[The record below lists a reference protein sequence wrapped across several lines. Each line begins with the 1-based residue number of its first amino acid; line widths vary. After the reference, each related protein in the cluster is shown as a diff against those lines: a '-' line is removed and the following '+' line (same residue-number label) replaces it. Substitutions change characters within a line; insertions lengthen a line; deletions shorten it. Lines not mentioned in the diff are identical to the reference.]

1 MNATQETLAETAP
14 EIVSTRVFNVSREL
28 LFQAYTDP
36 EILQNWWGPKSFT
49 NTFHEFNLQADG
61 EWNFTMHGP
70 DGVDYKNKIVF
81 REIVS
86 SEKIIFDHVSGPKY
100 RGRVTFADTAETER
114 TQLTYSMTL
123 ELPKAYLKLK
133 DLIIVANEEN
143 FDRLEEVLRKI
154 NKK

>member
-1 MNATQETLAETAP
+1 MSSTQEVSVETAP
-14 EIVSTRVFNVSREL
+14 EIVSTRVFNVSKEL
-28 LFQAYTDP
+28 LFQAYTDS
-36 EILQNWWGPKSFT
+36 ELLKNWWGPKGFT
-49 NTFHEFNLQADG
+49 NTFHEFNLQTDG

-81 REIVS
+81 REIVP

-100 RGRVTFADTAETER
+100 RGRVTFADTSETEH
-114 TQLTYSMTL
+114 TELTYSMTL
-123 ELPKAYLKLK
+123 ELPKVYIKLK

-143 FDRLEEVLRKI
+143 FDRLEEVLEKI

>member
-36 EILQNWWGPKSFT
+36 ELLQNWWGPNGFT
-49 NTFHEFNLQADG
+49 NTFHKFDLQSDG

-81 REIVS
+81 REIVPP
-86 SEKIIFDHVSGPKY
+86 EKIIFDHVSGPKY
-100 RGRVTFADTAETER
+100 RGCITFTTTPEAER
-114 TQLTYSMTL
+114 TQLSYSMAL
-123 ELPKAYLKLK
+123 QLPKVYMKLK

-154 NKK
+154 KKK